1 MIQAIAQGLVLGF
14 AASPTCPS
22 NGEEIRLGAQ
32 RGFRL
37 ALAVGLGAVTGDALV
52 LIAILLGLAPLVQ
65 AYPGLNAILWG
76 IGAIVLIYV
85 GVGILRDA
93 RCLVMDTNDETADPA
108 ASIGLGRGF
117 WAGFAITTFNPFSLV
132 WWIGLLGPWMESSSS
147 AGVAPFALAV
157 LAGQLI
163 WFTTLAG
170 LLHVGHQWLSQRLQ
184 FAVLTISGLV
194 VTGYGFYLVTG
205 TLARLNIS
213 PF

>member
-1 MIQAIAQGLVLGF
+1 MIQAIAQGLALGF

-37 ALAVGLGAVTGDALV
+37 ALAVGMGAVTGDALV
-52 LIAILLGLAPLVQ
+52 LVAVLLGLAPLVQ
-65 AYPGLNAILWG
+65 AYPGLSAALWG

-85 GVGILRDA
+85 GIGILRDA
-93 RCLVMDTNDETADPA
+93 RCLVMPPDNEAADL
-108 ASIGLGRGF
+108 SSSVGLGRGF

-132 WWIGLLGPWMESSSS
+132 WWIGLLGPWMESSSL
-147 AGVAPFALAV
+147 AGIAPFVLAV
-157 LAGQLI
+157 LAGQLL

-170 LLHVGHQWLSQRLQ
+170 LLHIGHQWLSRRLQ
-184 FAVLTISGLV
+184 FGVLLISGLV
-194 VTGYGFYLVTG
+194 LTAYGLYLVNG
-205 TLARLNIS
+205 TLAKLDAS

>member
-52 LIAILLGLAPLVQ
+52 LIAALLGLAPLVQ
-65 AYPGLNAILWG
+65 AYPGLSAILWG

-93 RCLVMDTNDETADPA
+93 RCLVTDADDAARDPA
-108 ASIGLGRGF
+108 SSVGLGRGY

-132 WWIGLLGPWMESSSS
+132 WWIGLLGPWMESSPLAS
-147 AGVAPFALAV
+147 VVPFALAV
-157 LAGQLI
+157 LVGQLI

-170 LLHVGHQWLSQRLQ
+170 LLHVGHRWLNRRLQ
-184 FAVLTISGLV
+184 FGVLTISGLV
-194 VTGYGFYLVTG
+194 VTGYGLYLVNG
-205 TLARLNIS
+205 TLARLNVS